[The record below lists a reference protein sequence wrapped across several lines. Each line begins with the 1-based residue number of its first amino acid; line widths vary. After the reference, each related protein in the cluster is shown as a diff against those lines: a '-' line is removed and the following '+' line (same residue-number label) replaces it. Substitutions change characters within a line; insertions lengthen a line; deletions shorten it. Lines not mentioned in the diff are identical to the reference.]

1 MKKIGFI
8 DYYLSE
14 WHANNYPTWMRE
26 RIAELGLDIELA
38 YAYGELDVSP
48 LDGVTTDE
56 WCKKFGMEKCGTV
69 EELAEKSDFI
79 VILAPSNPETHLRLA
94 EAALKFGKRTY
105 IDKTFAPDYAT
116 AKKIFDIAKEYG
128 AEFFSTSALRYA
140 DELASIEVKDEC
152 KVSGTGSNFDEYVI
166 HLCEMLVK
174 KIGIGA
180 ESIIANEK
188 DGNVE
193 LDIAYGDARRA
204 ALIFGQGIP
213 FAMASD
219 LSAPLGELTPMAS
232 PYFNSLM
239 KDILCFFSGA
249 DVSFDTCETLEVMK
263 IREAAIKANNDR
275 GTTVAIDQ
283 E

>member
-26 RIAELGLDIELA
+26 KIAELGLDLELSYA
-38 YAYGELDVSP
+38 YAELDVSP

-56 WCKKFGMEKCGTV
+56 WCEKFGMEKCGSI

-105 IDKTFAPDYAT
+105 IDKTFAPDYKA

-140 DELASIEVKDEC
+140 DELDSIEVKDEC

-204 ALIFGQGIP
+204 TLIFGQGIP

-219 LSAPLGELTPMAS
+219 LSAPLGELTPMES

-263 IREAAIKANNDR
+263 IREAAIKANNNR

>member
-26 RIAELGLDIELA
+26 KIAELGLDLELSYA
-38 YAYGELDVSP
+38 YAELDVSP

-56 WCKKFGMEKCGTV
+56 WCEKFGMEKCGSI

-105 IDKTFAPDYAT
+105 IDKTFAPDYKT

-140 DELASIEVKDEC
+140 DELDSIKVKDEC

-174 KIGIGA
+174 KIGMGA

-193 LDIAYGDARRA
+193 LNIAYGDARRA
-204 ALIFGQGIP
+204 TLIFGQGIP

-263 IREAAIKANNDR
+263 IREAAIKANNNR

>member
-26 RIAELGLDIELA
+26 KIAELGLDLELSYA
-38 YAYGELDVSP
+38 YAELDVSP

-56 WCKKFGMEKCGTV
+56 WCEKFGMEKCGTV

-105 IDKTFAPDYAT
+105 IDKTFAPDYKT

-140 DELASIEVKDEC
+140 DELDSIEVKDEC
-152 KVSGTGSNFDEYVI
+152 KISGTGSNFDEYVI

-174 KIGIGA
+174 KIGMGA

-204 ALIFGQGIP
+204 TLIFGQGIP

-219 LSAPLGELTPMAS
+219 LSAPLSELTPMAS

-263 IREAAIKANNDR
+263 IREAAIKANNNR

>member
-26 RIAELGLDIELA
+26 KIAELGLDLELSYA
-38 YAYGELDVSP
+38 YAELDVSP

-174 KIGIGA
+174 KIGMGA

-193 LDIAYGDARRA
+193 LDIAYVDARRA

-213 FAMASD
+213 FAMSSD

-263 IREAAIKANNDR
+263 IREAAIKANNNR

>member
-8 DYYLSE
+8 DSYLSE

-26 RIAELGLDIELA
+26 KIAELGLDLELSYA
-38 YAYGELDVSP
+38 YAELDVSP

-140 DELASIEVKDEC
+140 DELDSIEVKDEC

-174 KIGIGA
+174 KIGMGA

-204 ALIFGQGIP
+204 TLIFGQGIP
-213 FAMASD
+213 FAMSSD

-263 IREAAIKANNDR
+263 IREAAIKANNNR

>member
-26 RIAELGLDIELA
+26 KIAELGLDLELSYA
-38 YAYGELDVSP
+38 YAELDVSP
-48 LDGVTTDE
+48 LDNVTTDE
-56 WCKKFGMEKCGTV
+56 WCEKFGMEKCGTI

-105 IDKTFAPDYAT
+105 IDKTFAPDYKT

-140 DELASIEVKDEC
+140 DELDSIEVKDAC

-174 KIGIGA
+174 KIGMGA

-204 ALIFGQGIP
+204 TLIFGQGIP

-219 LSAPLGELTPMAS
+219 LFAPLSELTPMAS

>member
-26 RIAELGLDIELA
+26 KIAELGLDLELSYA
-38 YAYGELDVSP
+38 YAELDVSP

-56 WCKKFGMEKCGTV
+56 WCEKFGMKKCGTV

-105 IDKTFAPDYAT
+105 IDKTFAPDYKT
-116 AKKIFDIAKEYG
+116 AKKIYDIAKEYG

-140 DELASIEVKDEC
+140 DELDSIEVKDEC
-152 KVSGTGSNFDEYVI
+152 KISGTGSNFDEYVI

-174 KIGIGA
+174 KIGMGA
-180 ESIIANEK
+180 KSIIANEK

-219 LSAPLGELTPMAS
+219 LSAPLSELTPMAS

-263 IREAAIKANNDR
+263 IREAAIKANNNR

>member
-26 RIAELGLDIELA
+26 KINELGLDIELS
-38 YAYGELDVSP
+38 YAYGELNESP

-56 WCKKFGMEKCGTV
+56 WCKKFGMEKCDTI
-69 EELAEKSDFI
+69 EELSEKSDYI

-94 EAALKFGKRTY
+94 EAALKYGKRTY

-116 AKKIFDIAKEYG
+116 AKKIFDIAKEHG
-128 AEFFSTSALRYA
+128 AQFFSTSALRYA
-140 DELASIEVKDEC
+140 DELDTIEVKNEC
-152 KVSGTGSNFDEYVI
+152 KVSGTGSNFDEYII

-174 KIGIGA
+174 KIGMGA

-193 LDIAYGDARRA
+193 LDVAYGDSRRA
-204 ALIFGQGIP
+204 TLIFGQGLP

-219 LSAPLGELTPMAS
+219 LSAPLGELKPMAS
-232 PYFNSLM
+232 PFFNSLM
-239 KDILCFFSGA
+239 KDILRFFSGA
-249 DVSFDTCETLEVMK
+249 EASFDTRETLEVMK
-263 IREAAIKANNDR
+263 LREAAIKANNNR

>member
-26 RIAELGLDIELA
+26 KIAELGLDLELSYA
-38 YAYGELDVSP
+38 YAELDVSP

-56 WCKKFGMEKCGTV
+56 WCEKFGMEKCGTI

-105 IDKTFAPDYAT
+105 IDKTFAPDYKA

-140 DELASIEVKDEC
+140 DELDSIEVKDEC

-204 ALIFGQGIP
+204 TLIFGQGIP
-213 FAMASD
+213 FAMADS
-219 LSAPLGELTPMAS
+219 LSAPIGNLTPMAS

-239 KDILCFFSGA
+239 NDILCFFSGA

-263 IREAAIKANNDR
+263 IREAAIKANNNR